1 MKSENLNYNSQ
12 IFILTSLFLHSI
24 SSSINASSN
33 HYCCCYSF
41 PQRSGLLLAC
51 CCCSSSNPWSQSHTV
66 NQRNFS
72 PLSISYFFFV
82 FSILLCLVPWP
93 FALCPLRF
101 FMNCVD
107 CICELWLLLDWC
119 VTCVYCACVNMWTV
133 DSLSLCLWLWLCIDY
148 WVLTTV

>member
-24 SSSINASSN
+24 SSSIKASSN

-66 NQRNFS
+66 NLRNFS
-72 PLSISYFFFV
+72 PLLSSYFFFGLCYIAPPSALAVCPLPSV
-82 FSILLCLVPWP
+82 FFYGLWWLCWLYLWVMAFIGLVCSLCL
-93 FALCPLRF
+93 CQY
-101 FMNCVD
+101 VD
-107 CICELWLLLDWC
+107 RR
-119 VTCVYCACVNMWTV
+119 
-133 DSLSLCLWLWLCIDY
+133 LSLCLWLCIDY